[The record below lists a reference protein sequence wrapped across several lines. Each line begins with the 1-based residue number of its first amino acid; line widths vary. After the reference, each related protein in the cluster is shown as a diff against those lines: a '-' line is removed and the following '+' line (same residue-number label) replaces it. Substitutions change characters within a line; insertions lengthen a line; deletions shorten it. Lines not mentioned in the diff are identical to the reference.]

1 MKDLTLEPHQFKIIE
16 QIMTD
21 SRKKLVV
28 PMDTGTG
35 KTITGLTVLRLL
47 EAENKRT
54 LIVAPPILIQN
65 AWVADN
71 DDFAAFQLPITQLDK
86 QSIESEIFN
95 KPGIYITSYSMVL
108 RYKTH
113 FQKYSWDIIML
124 DESHKIAN
132 RNSKISQTFAGGWCK
147 ALKKKVTGLVCDR
160 AYLLTG
166 TMIPN
171 NEEQILQQIRMCGYR
186 ESWTYFKNM
195 FFDSPVPTHPY
206 IIKFRESMREQ
217 FNQLVAKYTTSVVTK
232 ADTSLN
238 DIEKEYNIIRFNPSE
253 KVVDVQKAIIKDSIV
268 KLDDKTIT
276 IDYVISSISKLRQV
290 SRGFILDNNKNVSK
304 LSNTPYKMFEEFI
317 NDRASRTPYIV
328 WYCYN
333 YEIQELVKTLEPS
346 IKRWVLNGGL
356 SKNAQTEMIQGFK
369 ASDSGVMFIQ
379 YGVGKNGL
387 TLTNCHNMVFF
398 SLEDNNESFTQA
410 QDRIHRIGQ
419 KEKKVNYYIFQCR
432 GTIDEQIYQSLI
444 NKNNML
450 ESLKAW
456 IRSNKDV

>member
-1 MKDLTLEPHQFKIIE
+1 
-16 QIMTD
+16 
-21 SRKKLVV
+21 
-28 PMDTGTG
+28 
-35 KTITGLTVLRLL
+35 
-47 EAENKRT
+47 
-54 LIVAPPILIQN
+54 
-65 AWVADN
+65 
-71 DDFAAFQLPITQLDK
+71 
-86 QSIESEIFN
+86 
-95 KPGIYITSYSMVL
+95 
-108 RYKTH
+108 
-113 FQKYSWDIIML
+113 
-124 DESHKIAN
+124 
-132 RNSKISQTFAGGWCK
+132 
-147 ALKKKVTGLVCDR
+147 
-160 AYLLTG
+160 
-166 TMIPN
+166 
-171 NEEQILQQIRMCGYR
+171 
-186 ESWTYFKNM
+186 
-195 FFDSPVPTHPY
+195 
-206 IIKFRESMREQ
+206 MREQ

-232 ADTSLN
+232 ADTSLE

-253 KVVDVQKAIIKDSIV
+253 KVVDVQKAIIKDNIV
-268 KLDDKTIT
+268 KLDNKTIT

-333 YEIQELVKTLEPS
+333 YEIQELVKTLDPS